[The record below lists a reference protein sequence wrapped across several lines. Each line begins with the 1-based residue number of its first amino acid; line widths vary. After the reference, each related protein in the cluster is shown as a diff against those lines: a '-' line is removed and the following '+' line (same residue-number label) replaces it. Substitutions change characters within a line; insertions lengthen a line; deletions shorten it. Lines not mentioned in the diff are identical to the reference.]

1 MSNYIIYKS
10 EETDEYIVEMFNEG
24 LDELYNVQH
33 SLVQQGFIIIKV
45 DGLFIKCLKK
55 ELDTGNGK

>member
-10 EETDEYIVEMFNEG
+10 EETDEYIVEMLNEG

-33 SLVQQGFIIIKV
+33 SLVRQGFIIIKV

-55 ELDTGNGK
+55 ELDTENGK